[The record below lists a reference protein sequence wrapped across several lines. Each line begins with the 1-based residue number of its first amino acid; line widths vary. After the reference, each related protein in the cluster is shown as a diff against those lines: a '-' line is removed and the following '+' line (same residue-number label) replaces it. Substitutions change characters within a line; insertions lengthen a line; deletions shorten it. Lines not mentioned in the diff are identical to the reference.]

1 MFSDESANLKR
12 LIHGNEAGK
21 QAAKTMERPTEKPI
35 ASSPRHS
42 GIVLGIVMLGT
53 LMGSLDS
60 TIVLLA
66 FPVINDSLHS
76 DLATSLWIILAYLLV
91 IAVATT
97 QMGRIGDSYGRSRI
111 FNLGFVVF
119 TVGSALCGLSPHIYL
134 LISFRAVQAVGGAIM
149 QATSGAIIA
158 DYFPRERRGR
168 AYGYNSL
175 GFTAGAMLGIV
186 LGGVITTFISWQYIF
201 FINIPI
207 GVIAV
212 AVGTKYLKD
221 VSPRTGIK
229 LDLAGMGLLASALVL
244 LSLGLVE
251 FAAHGA
257 APYNIASAVVGAAL
271 LPIFILYDRRLQNPL
286 IDFQAL
292 KIRVLRNAILAAFFT
307 SVGYFS
313 VVFLVIM
320 YLQGIRAL
328 TPLNASLLLVPGY
341 VAGSFL
347 GPIMGRLS
355 DKYGSRGIATIGI
368 LFLAAAILIYLTMG
382 TNSPLYIV
390 LLASAVSGL
399 GTSMFFPANN
409 SAVMANA
416 RAGSYGSISGLLRTV
431 QNIGLVGS
439 YVLSISVAAA
449 SIPRQVAFE
458 VFIGTKSLSGGVS
471 HAFISGIDHAFYASL
486 AILALA
492 GVLSFIRGKEIR
504 SQAPDAQNASR

>member
-1 MFSDESANLKR
+1 MSETQVPGHQS
-12 LIHGNEAGK
+12 
-21 QAAKTMERPTEKPI
+21 P
-35 ASSPRHS
+35 SSGSHS
-42 GIVLGIVMLGT
+42 SIVLAIVMLGT
-53 LMGSLDS
+53 LMGALDS

-91 IAVATT
+91 LAVATT
-97 QMGRIGDSYGRSRI
+97 QMGRIGDIYGRSRI
-111 FNLGFVVF
+111 FNLGFVIF
-119 TVGSALCGLSPHIYL
+119 TVGSALCGFSPHIYS
-134 LISFRAVQAVGGAIM
+134 LIAFRVVQAAGGAIL

-186 LGGVITTFISWQYIF
+186 LGGIITTFVSWQYIF

-207 GVIAV
+207 GIIAVIA
-212 AVGTKYLKD
+212 GLKYIKD
-221 VSPRTGIK
+221 IEKTAAKIDFV
-229 LDLAGMGLLASALVL
+229 GMGLLASALVL
-244 LSLGLVE
+244 LSLGLVN
-251 FAAHGA
+251 FAAEGISVLSIILAVIGA
-257 APYNIASAVVGAAL
+257 TLIPV
-271 LPIFILYDRRLQNPL
+271 FILYDRRLENPM
-286 IDFQAL
+286 IDFEAF
-292 KIRVLRNAILAAFFT
+292 KSRVLRNAIFSAFFT

-355 DKYGSRGIATIGI
+355 DKYGSREIATIGI
-368 LFLAAAILIYLTMG
+368 FFLGLAVLIYLTMG
-382 TNSPLYIV
+382 VTSPLYIV

-416 RAGSYGSISGLLRTV
+416 RTGSYGSISGLLRTV

-439 YVLSISVAAA
+439 YVLAISVAAA

-458 VFIGTKSLSGGVS
+458 VFIGTTNLSGGVS
-471 HAFISGIDHAFYASL
+471 QAFISGIDHAFYASI
-486 AILALA
+486 AILAIA
-492 GVLSFIRGKEIR
+492 GVLS
-504 SQAPDAQNASR
+504 

>member
-1 MFSDESANLKR
+1 M
-12 LIHGNEAGK
+12 IYGNEKGK
-21 QAAKTMERPTEKPI
+21 QAVSKMDRAPDKLI
-35 ASSPRHS
+35 VSSPSHS
-42 GIVLGIVMLGT
+42 SIVLGIVMLGT
-53 LMGSLDS
+53 LMGALDS

-76 DLATSLWIILAYLLV
+76 DLATSLWIILAYLIVL
-91 IAVATT
+91 AVATT
-97 QMGRIGDSYGRSRI
+97 QMGRIGDLYGRSRI
-111 FNLGFVVF
+111 FNLGFVIF

-175 GFTAGAMLGIV
+175 GFTTGALLGIV
-186 LGGVITTFISWQYIF
+186 LGGIITSYISWQYIF

-212 AVGTKYLKD
+212 IVGLKFIKD
-221 VSPRTGIK
+221 VTPRTKAK
-229 LDLAGMGLLASALVL
+229 LDLVGMGLLASALVL
-244 LSLGLVE
+244 LSLGLVD
-251 FAAHGA
+251 FAAKGL
-257 APYNIASAVVGAAL
+257 STLSVVLAVIGAAL
-271 LPIFILYDRRLQNPL
+271 IPLFVLYDRRLENSL
-286 IDFQAL
+286 IDFEAL
-292 KIRVLRNAILAAFFT
+292 KIRVLRNAILSAFFT

-313 VVFLVIM
+313 VIFLVIM

-328 TPLNASLLLVPGY
+328 SPLNASLLLVPGY

-355 DKYGSRGIATIGI
+355 DKYGSREIATTGI
-368 LFLAAAILIYLTMG
+368 FFLAVAILIYLTMNA
-382 TNSPLYIV
+382 TSPLYIV
-390 LLASAVSGL
+390 LFASAVSGL

-416 RAGSYGSISGLLRTV
+416 RAGSYGGISGLLRTV
-431 QNIGLVGS
+431 QNVGLVGS

-458 VFIGTKSLSGGVS
+458 VFIGTRSLSGGVS
-471 HAFISGIDHAFYASL
+471 QAFISGIDHAFYASI
-486 AILALA
+486 AILVLA
-492 GVLSFIRGKEIR
+492 AVLSFIRGKEIR
-504 SQAPDAQNASR
+504 NRAPAA

>member
-1 MFSDESANLKR
+1 MQ
-12 LIHGNEAGK
+12 EA
-21 QAAKTMERPTEKPI
+21 PSKPI
-35 ASSPRHS
+35 ASSNRHS
-42 GIVLGIVMLGT
+42 SIVLAIVMLGT

-66 FPVINDSLHS
+66 FPVINDKLHS
-76 DLATSLWIILAYLLV
+76 DLATSLWIILAYILV
-91 IAVATT
+91 LAVATT
-97 QMGRIGDSYGRSRI
+97 QMGRIGDIYGRSRI
-111 FNLGFVVF
+111 FNLGFVIF
-119 TVGSALCGLSPHIYL
+119 TVGSALCGFSTHIYL
-134 LISFRAVQAVGGAIM
+134 LIGFRAVQAVGGAIL

-186 LGGVITTFISWQYIF
+186 LGGIITTFLSWQFIF

-207 GVIAV
+207 GVFAV
-212 AVGTKYLKD
+212 IIGLKYIKD
-221 VSPRTGIK
+221 TEKTSAK
-229 LDLAGMGLLASALVL
+229 LDLAGMGLLGSALVL
-244 LSLGLVE
+244 LSFGLVN
-251 FAAHGA
+251 FASEGISAL
-257 APYNIASAVVGAAL
+257 NIALAVIGAVL
-271 LPIFILYDRRLQNPL
+271 IPIFILYDRRIKNAM
-286 IDFQAL
+286 IDFEAF
-292 KIRVLRNAILAAFFT
+292 KSRVLRNAIFSAFFV
-307 SVGYFS
+307 SIGYFS

-355 DKYGSRGIATIGI
+355 DKYGSREIATMGI
-368 LFLAAAILIYLTMG
+368 FFLAVAIVIYLTMNA
-382 TNSPLYIV
+382 TSPLYIV
-390 LLASAVSGL
+390 LFASAVSGL

-416 RAGSYGSISGLLRTV
+416 RTGSFGSISGLLRTV

-439 YVLSISVAAA
+439 YVLAISVAAA

-471 HAFISGIDHAFYASL
+471 QAFISGIDHAFYASI
-486 AILALA
+486 AILAIA
-492 GVLSFIRGKEIR
+492 GVLSIIRGRDVRK
-504 SQAPDAQNASR
+504 QVPAK

>member
-1 MFSDESANLKR
+1 MEKASLNP
-12 LIHGNEAGK
+12 
-21 QAAKTMERPTEKPI
+21 AAI
-35 ASSPRHS
+35 SPRHS

-76 DLATSLWIILAYLLV
+76 NLATSLWIILAYLLV

-97 QMGRIGDSYGRSRI
+97 QMGRIGDIYGRSRI
-111 FNLGFVVF
+111 FNLGFVIF
-119 TVGSALCGLSPHIYL
+119 TIGSALCGFSPHIYL

-158 DYFPRERRGR
+158 DYFPREKRGR

-186 LGGVITTFISWQYIF
+186 LGGIITTYISWQYIF

-212 AVGTKYLKD
+212 TVGLRYIKD
-221 VSPRTGIK
+221 LTPRTSTK
-229 LDLAGMGLLASALVL
+229 LDLAGMGLLGSALVL

-251 FAAHGA
+251 FAANG
-257 APYNIASAVVGAAL
+257 PSTLNIALALIGAAL
-271 LPIFILYDRRLQNPL
+271 LPVFILYDRRLENPL

-292 KIRVLRNAILAAFFT
+292 KIRVLRNAILSAFFT
-307 SVGYFS
+307 SLGYFS

-347 GPIMGRLS
+347 GPVMGRLS
-355 DKYGSRGIATIGI
+355 DKYGSREIATAGI
-368 LFLAAAILIYLTMG
+368 FFLAVAILIYLTMNA
-382 TNSPLYIV
+382 TSPLYIV
-390 LLASAVSGL
+390 LFASAVSGL

-458 VFIGTKSLSGGVS
+458 VFIGTRSLSGGVS
-471 HAFISGIDHAFYASL
+471 QAFISGIDHAFYASI
-486 AILALA
+486 AILAVA

-504 SQAPDAQNASR
+504 NAPAS